1 MEEFPSETR
10 LAFDCELRRIPER
23 NDGPKGLQRNTRP
36 AVLSEVKTMQQTIT
50 EQAIEPG
57 FEWAEPE
64 VLRSIRADARIRS
77 VVIFRTAK
85 PAGVK
90 QLDDLV
96 KASEVDFARPNKAVA
111 DSFLVT
117 DLLEDITYLV
127 GQAGSLSQLVFTL
140 KNEQVMVAVQPGSDL
155 TEIAHDFARNLEAI
169 RANT

>member
-1 MEEFPSETR
+1 
-10 LAFDCELRRIPER
+10 
-23 NDGPKGLQRNTRP
+23 
-36 AVLSEVKTMQQTIT
+36 MQQTIT
-50 EQAIEPG
+50 EQAI
-57 FEWAEPE
+57 EPE

-90 QLDDLV
+90 RLDDLV
-96 KASEVDFARPNKAVA
+96 KDSEVDFARPNMAVA

-117 DLLEDITYLV
+117 DLLDDITYLV